1 MNSNSDV
8 QILVVEDDGSIRGLI
23 EMALS
28 DEGYEV
34 MTAPH
39 GAAALD
45 LIQES
50 APDFILLDMSMPVM
64 DGWEFSRAYR
74 ETPGRHAP
82 IVALTAAHNA
92 ANPAAEIQ
100 AAGYLAKPFTLDVLL
115 SMVDH
120 HAAKNHSARLR

>member
-1 MNSNSDV
+1 VNSALR
-8 QILVVEDDGSIRGLI
+8 ILVVEDDDSIRGLI

-45 LIQES
+45 LIRES
-50 APDFILLDMSMPVM
+50 EPDFILLDMSMPVM

-74 ETPGRHAP
+74 QTPGKHAP
-82 IVALTAAHNA
+82 IVVLTAAHNA
-92 ANPAAEIQ
+92 CNPASEIQ
-100 AAGYLAKPFTLDVLL
+100 AAGYLAKPFTLDDLIAV
-115 SMVDH
+115 VDRH
-120 HAAKNHSARLR
+120 TGKNGSY